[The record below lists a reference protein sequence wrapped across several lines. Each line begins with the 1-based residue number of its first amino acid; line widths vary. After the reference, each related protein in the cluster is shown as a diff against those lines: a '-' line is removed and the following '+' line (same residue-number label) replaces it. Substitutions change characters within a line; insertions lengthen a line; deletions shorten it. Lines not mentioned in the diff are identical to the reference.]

1 MATRDKQRSSRSPL
15 RGPGVRLSR
24 VAAADE
30 NTTEVHSSQQAMP
43 HSLELATKAHQR
55 YLLRTSGEDL
65 SEAINHYI
73 DTIKAHPE
81 ISQTYYR
88 LSTLLYETG
97 QIGLEGAIEQC
108 QQAVKIDPK
117 NADAHMYL
125 GYHLALGGYYFESK
139 EHFKIAIKLK
149 PFSSA
154 RTRIVMALTL
164 LEKTNNFGKLNMF
177 QALYCI
183 FSGSLLFLVDKA
195 SIKMFLKNVKDDLSF
210 WKSKTI
216 GGMLEGLKKDKKAY
230 EFYHRVLDDTKNP
243 PHFYEKMAKI
253 AAKEKQD
260 EIALHCLQNAVK
272 LSNNDQGAV
281 VSMIEFLEEK
291 FPQRVDDLID
301 AYNLLSRQNPGFSRS
316 YYELGHLYL
325 KKNEK
330 FAALNAFKLAL
341 ENDNN
346 NPFYLNSLAFAC
358 VQLEQYDEAVFY
370 YKKAFELNPDK
381 EWTAIVAQA
390 LATIYH
396 QIQGNSELAISTLT
410 SALPLTENKAHI
422 YQAIADIYYDINNL
436 DEAVSYYERAL
447 KNDTKNSRA
456 YSRLAMAYWE
466 KDLVENAILNYTKA
480 IDLDPNYD
488 IAYNNLG
495 VIFLDGLG
503 DANRAMT
510 YFETAVD
517 INDYYVLAHF
527 NLGRAHDALSEK
539 ICAANEYQKA
549 LDLNRKSAEM
559 DEEII
564 QERLFKLFD
573 T

>member
-1 MATRDKQRSSRSPL
+1 MQRKKVATRDTKTQPREAHEPYSRRQRMAPR
-15 RGPGVRLSR
+15 
-24 VAAADE
+24 
-30 NTTEVHSSQQAMP
+30 
-43 HSLELATKAHQR
+43 SLELATKAHQR

-65 SEAINHYI
+65 SEAINNYI
-73 DTIKAHPE
+73 DTIKEHPE

-88 LSTLLYETG
+88 LATLLYETG
-97 QIGLEGAIEQC
+97 QICLESAIEQC
-108 QQAVKIDPK
+108 QQAVKIDSN

-139 EHFKIAIKLK
+139 EHFKTAIRLK
-149 PFSSA
+149 PLSSA
-154 RTRIVMALTL
+154 RTRIILALTL
-164 LEKTNNFGKLNMF
+164 LDKANKFGKLNMF
-177 QALYCI
+177 QAFYCM

-195 SIKMFLKNVKDDLSF
+195 SIKMCLKNIGDNLSF
-210 WKSKTI
+210 WKSRTI
-216 GGMLEGLKKDKKAY
+216 GNLLEGLKKDKKAY
-230 EFYHRVLDDTKNP
+230 EFYHGVLDDTKNQ

-253 AAKEKQD
+253 AAKENKD
-260 EIALHCLQNAVK
+260 DIALHCLQNAVI
-272 LSNNDQGAV
+272 LSNSDTDTV
-281 VSMIEFLEEK
+281 ISVIEFLEER
-291 FPQRVDDLID
+291 FPNRIDDLID
-301 AYNLLSRQNPGFSRS
+301 AYNILVQKNPEFSRG

-341 ENDNN
+341 EYDNN
-346 NPFYLNSLAFAC
+346 NPFYLNSLAFSC

-370 YKKAFELNPDK
+370 YKKAFELNPDN
-381 EWTAIVAQA
+381 EWSAIVAQA

-396 QIQGNSELAISTLT
+396 QIQGNSELAVMTLT
-410 SALPLTENKAHI
+410 AALPLTENKAHI
-422 YQAIADIYYDINNL
+422 HQAIADIYYDLNSL
-436 DEAVSYYERAL
+436 DEAVSHYESAL
-447 KNDTKNSRA
+447 KNDTQNSRA

-466 KDLVENAILNYTKA
+466 KDLVEKAILNYTKA

-503 DANRAMT
+503 DTSRAMT
-510 YFETAVD
+510 YFETAID

-527 NLGRAHDALSEK
+527 NLGRAHEAVGEK

-549 LDLNRKSAEM
+549 LDLNRKNAEM

-564 QERLFKLFD
+564 EERLFRLFD